1 MNNKKPLFD
10 LGQIVATPACIEEL
24 TRAGEAANKFLQRHV
39 TGDYG
44 DLSDDDRMLNEQAV
58 LHGDRILSAYRLA
71 TGVKIW
77 IITEA
82 LGDDGKRASSC
93 CLLPSDY

>member
-10 LGQIVATPACIEEL
+10 LGQIVATPACIGEL
-24 TRAGEAANKFLQRHV
+24 TRAGEAADKFLQRHV

-44 DLSDDDRMLNEQAV
+44 DLSDEDRNLNEQAV
-58 LHGDRILSAYRLA
+58 ISGDRILSAYRLA

-82 LGDDGKRASSC
+82 IGDDGQRASTC
-93 CLLPSDY
+93 LLLPSCY